1 METAGKKNN
10 DTRKKLKRLLLHLL
24 LEDRIETLV
33 TDDLLENK
41 PRLEKNSYY
50 LTEKSNQL
58 LLIVYD

>member
-10 DTRKKLKRLLLHLL
+10 DTRKKLKHLLLHLL